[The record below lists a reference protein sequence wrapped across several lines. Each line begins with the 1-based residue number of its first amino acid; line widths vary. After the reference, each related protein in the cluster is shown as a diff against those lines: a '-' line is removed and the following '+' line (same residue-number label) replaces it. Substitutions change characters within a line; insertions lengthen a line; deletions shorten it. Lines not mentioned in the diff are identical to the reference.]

1 MWSGWAEAAWF
12 AVQVNVDGCP
22 HAEHVANFET
32 VLQLWQ
38 AYLCFAP
45 VVREVVEAE
54 GAVGWEVLHL
64 QGLGVLLLVLG
75 TERPPPG

>member
-1 MWSGWAEAAWF
+1 MLMAVLTPSTLLTLRRFCGW
-12 AVQVNVDGCP
+12 
-22 HAEHVANFET
+22 
-32 VLQLWQ
+32 WQ